1 VHELARSVA
10 RASEGFRGAKAATV
24 TARIEAVRAELEA
37 ISAQLGIEA
46 ERAWAVHERRVY
58 HQAENAGDA
67 IDKAAASVDDA
78 LRQLQ
83 G

>member
-1 VHELARSVA
+1 MGGGRVTELA
-10 RASEGFRGAKAATV
+10 
-24 TARIEAVRAELEA
+24 ARIEAVRAELEA

-46 ERAWAVHERRVY
+46 EAAWAVHERRVY